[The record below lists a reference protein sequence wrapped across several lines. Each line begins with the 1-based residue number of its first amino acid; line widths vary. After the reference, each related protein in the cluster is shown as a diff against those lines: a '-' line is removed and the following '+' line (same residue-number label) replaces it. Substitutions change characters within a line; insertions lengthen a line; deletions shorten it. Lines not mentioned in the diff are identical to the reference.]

1 MIRLNCFVKVNNAAD
16 NAAVIDNA
24 KKLVA
29 ATLANDEGCKGY
41 DFFAS
46 TTRPDVFMFCE
57 TWESQEALDKHSQAP
72 HFTQYVG
79 EIEKLAQM
87 SLERMEK

>member
-1 MIRLNCFVKVNNAAD
+1 MIRLNCFVKLNNAA
-16 NAAVIDNA
+16 AKEAVVENA

-29 ATLANDEGCKGY
+29 ETLANDKGCKGY

-57 TWESQEALDKHSQAP
+57 TWESEEALDKHSHTD
-72 HFTQYVG
+72 HFVKLVG
-79 EIEKLAQM
+79 AIEKDAVM
-87 SLERMEK
+87 SLEKMTL